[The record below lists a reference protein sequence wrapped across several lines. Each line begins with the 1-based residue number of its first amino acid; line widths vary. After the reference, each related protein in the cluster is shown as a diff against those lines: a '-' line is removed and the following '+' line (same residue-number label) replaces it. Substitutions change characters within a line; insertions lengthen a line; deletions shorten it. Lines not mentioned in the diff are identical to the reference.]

1 MTAKTVVITGGGSG
15 IGLSAALHFARH
27 GWHVGVIGRSEA
39 TLRSAQAK
47 ITGAGGTGAFAVA
60 DVADSAELE
69 RAADKL
75 EAALGPV
82 DVWVNNAA
90 IGYYGKFADV
100 PEAAFRQVIEVNLF
114 GTVNGT
120 RIALKRM
127 GRRRR
132 GTIVQVLS
140 AIAYRS
146 IPLQSAY
153 GTSKYGLR
161 GFTEAVRS
169 ELIHDRSPLHITMVH
184 PPSVNTPFYSHAGS
198 VLSRAPRP
206 PPPVYQ
212 PELIGEAIYVAATG
226 ERRREWKVTG
236 ESLGFIIGNKIAP
249 GLIDRLS
256 GRFAVAVQQTTNA
269 TVVQARDPNTF
280 SGATRD
286 LGEHGPFDAESLATS
301 LQWTINRSSAAT
313 KLGIGLLALGLFALA
328 RPRG

>member
-1 MTAKTVVITGGGSG
+1 MTSKTVVITGAGSG

-27 GWHVGVIGRSEA
+27 GWHVGLIGRSEV
-39 TLRSAQAK
+39 TLRAAK
-47 ITGAGGTGAFAVA
+47 AKVAAAGGTGEFAVA

-69 RAADKL
+69 RAADRL
-75 EAALGPV
+75 EVALGPV
-82 DVWVNNAA
+82 DVWVNNAG
-90 IGYYGKFADV
+90 IGYYGKFADIS
-100 PEAAFRQVIEVNLF
+100 EAAFRQVIEVNLF

-120 RIALKRM
+120 RIALARM
-127 GRRRR
+127 GKRHR

-140 AIAYRS
+140 AISYRS

-169 ELIHDRSPLHITMVH
+169 ELIHDRSSIHITMVH

-198 VLSRAPRP
+198 ILAKAPRP

-212 PELIGEAIYVAATG
+212 PEIIGEAIYVAATG
-226 ERRREWKVTG
+226 ERRREWTVTG
-236 ESLGFIIGNKIAP
+236 ESLGFIVGNKIAP

-256 GRFAVAVQQTTNA
+256 GRFAVAVQQTTDE

-286 LGEHGPFDAESLATS
+286 LGEHGPFDPESLSGS
-301 LQWTINRSSAAT
+301 LQWRLNRSSTAMKVGVA
-313 KLGIGLLALGLFALA
+313 LAALGLLVLA
-328 RPRG
+328 RPKS

>member
-1 MTAKTVVITGGGSG
+1 MTNKTVVITGGGSG

-47 ITGAGGTGAFAVA
+47 IAAAGGTGAFAIA
-60 DVADSAELE
+60 DVSDSAELE

-100 PEAAFRQVIEVNLF
+100 SEAAFRRVIDVNLF

-120 RIALKRM
+120 RIALARM
-127 GRRRR
+127 AKRRR

-140 AIAYRS
+140 AISYRS

-169 ELIHDRSPLHITMVH
+169 ELLHDRSTIHITMVH

-198 VLSRAPRP
+198 ILTKAPRP
-206 PPPVYQ
+206 PPPIYQ

-226 ERRREWKVTG
+226 ERRREWTVSG
-236 ESLGFIIGNKIAP
+236 ESLGFIIGNKVAP

-256 GRFAVAVQQTTNA
+256 GRFAVAVQQTTNE
-269 TVVQARDPNTF
+269 TVVRARDPNTF
-280 SGATRD
+280 TAATRD
-286 LGEHGPFDAESLATS
+286 LGEHGPFDAESLS
-301 LQWTINRSSAAT
+301 SSVQWSVNRSSTAT
-313 KLGIGLLALGLFALA
+313 KIGVGLLALGLLVLA
-328 RPRG
+328 RPRR

>member
-1 MTAKTVVITGGGSG
+1 MSRTVVITGAGSG

-27 GWHVGVIGRSEA
+27 GWHVGLIGRSEA
-39 TLRSAQAK
+39 TLRSARAK
-47 ITGAGGTGAFAVA
+47 VAAAGGTGEFAVA

-69 RAADKL
+69 RAADRL

-82 DVWVNNAA
+82 DVWVNNAG
-90 IGYYGKFADV
+90 IGYYGKFADIS
-100 PEAAFRQVIEVNLF
+100 EAAFRQVIEVNLF

-120 RIALKRM
+120 RIAMQRMAKRH
-127 GRRRR
+127 R

-140 AIAYRS
+140 AISYRA

-169 ELIHDRSPLHITMVH
+169 ELLHDRSNIHITMVH

-198 VLSRAPRP
+198 ILSRAPRP
-206 PPPVYQ
+206 PPPIYQ

-226 ERRREWKVTG
+226 ARRREWKVSG
-236 ESLGFIIGNKIAP
+236 ASLGFVVGNKVMP

-256 GRFAVAVQQTTNA
+256 GRFAVAVQQTTDPA
-269 TVVQARDPNTF
+269 VVQARDPNTF
-280 SGATRD
+280 GGAKRD
-286 LGEHGPFDAESLATS
+286 LGEHGPFDPESLASS
-301 LQWTINRSSAAT
+301 LQWRLNRSPASV
-313 KLGIGLLALGLFALA
+313 KLGVGLLALGLFVLV
-328 RPRG
+328 RPKA